1 MNKIIKYVFLFTLSC
16 IISGALYSQNVI
28 NISGTQIVKKGE
40 IYTVEAGQTIQ
51 FEPGATLKVEGSLII
66 KGTKESPV
74 VINSSNPEMPG
85 NGFMIVGIDESAVIS
100 MSNVKFQHL
109 IQPLRFDPFWYRKS
123 VRIEDISISNSNS
136 GEPIV
141 YVAGPFLDLR
151 DKMDIDFKLLN
162 SRFHNNTGSV
172 LLEKVGADGI
182 NYTLDG
188 LSFIENSLEGDDKGM
203 GVVHLDFAKSIN
215 VESIKLGEFAF
226 NRNTSGTSIV
236 GISTSGG
243 NGMGSEKIALAGVF
257 SESSVVEVIFDQ
269 RSDSRLPSLEVAKF
283 AGLSEFSQQKDF
295 ILSGVHKFGKIDLKV
310 SGNPVVIKVE
320 DSLGNPVYNN
330 ATRINDT
337 LSLIYLEGN
346 PTKLTL
352 ADGQTYRIPKLTKEQ
367 LPPPIYRK
375 IDTTLISRI
384 AVDSAMLQR
393 MLGKGPLSWEAG
405 AMFGAATYRGD
416 YRHKFSPL
424 PSTMEFSGSGFLQYN
439 ARQSTSF
446 RLSAWRTNISMH
458 YRNAPALFSGMAPFF
473 LQGSQGYISD
483 PMGWRYAF
491 LTKMGGLDFDM
502 LMLLGDGRSYTLKQ
516 YQKGKWIPQLGL
528 GLGVFSF
535 TPFREYSTNVYDA
548 QNKVVGNKY
557 EMMNLRSVG
566 TEGQN
571 YLPGAKPF
579 GKIAGS
585 ANVSF
590 QLTYLMQKFAFHAEI
605 KSVFTTTDYLDDFGS
620 GVWYGGD
627 IQKWYDASPEAI
639 DPNTGL
645 KPYSATMR
653 AYYTDYLNQGYIPT
667 QKRTKSMMPDG
678 YFQFHMGLSYF
689 LNDKTSNKLS
699 KYASVIIPTEK
710 KVRKE
715 KLKNIEEIKYVSGE
729 WQKHINISFVGGGAM
744 FIGDY
749 RHKFFPM
756 PSTIEV
762 SAGLTGEYNKSKNVT
777 YRVGIYQTTVSMA
790 YSNSIALFSSLK
802 YPAITTAGGQKIL
815 VNLPNN
821 WGFVDQLKIVDFD
834 YIYLLNKQNTL
845 PIGKKHQWNHKFSAG
860 AGFLHYNPQRV
871 EYWGSKK
878 LIDLRDLQTND
889 KKYGSLAMLFSV
901 GYHLEYMRKR
911 WTLGGEIKYAMTTTD
926 NLDDYNSGSKYF
938 GGDVDQWYNNSPE
951 AVDANGIKPLSASM
965 RDWHKGMVAAGL
977 DPNAKKVGFLPDG
990 YIQFHLKLSYRI
1002 FKDPLDK

>member
-1 MNKIIKYVFLFTLSC
+1 MLFRS
-16 IISGALYSQNVI
+16 
-28 NISGTQIVKKGE
+28 
-40 IYTVEAGQTIQ
+40 
-51 FEPGATLKVEGSLII
+51 
-66 KGTKESPV
+66 
-74 VINSSNPEMPG
+74 
-85 NGFMIVGIDESAVIS
+85 
-100 MSNVKFQHL
+100 
-109 IQPLRFDPFWYRKS
+109 
-123 VRIEDISISNSNS
+123 
-136 GEPIV
+136 
-141 YVAGPFLDLR
+141 
-151 DKMDIDFKLLN
+151 
-162 SRFHNNTGSV
+162 
-172 LLEKVGADGI
+172 
-182 NYTLDG
+182 
-188 LSFIENSLEGDDKGM
+188 
-203 GVVHLDFAKSIN
+203 
-215 VESIKLGEFAF
+215 
-226 NRNTSGTSIV
+226 
-236 GISTSGG
+236 
-243 NGMGSEKIALAGVF
+243 
-257 SESSVVEVIFDQ
+257 

-310 SGNPVVIKVE
+310 SGNPVVIKLE

-579 GKIAGS
+579 GKIA
-585 ANVSF
+585 
-590 QLTYLMQKFAFHAEI
+590 EI
-605 KSVFTTTDYLDDFGS
+605 G
-620 GVWYGGD
+620 
-627 IQKWYDASPEAI
+627 
-639 DPNTGL
+639 
-645 KPYSATMR
+645 R
-653 AYYTDYLNQGYIPT
+653 A
-667 QKRTKSMMPDG
+667 
-678 YFQFHMGLSYF
+678 H
-689 LNDKTSNKLS
+689 
-699 KYASVIIPTEK
+699 V
-710 KVRKE
+710 
-715 KLKNIEEIKYVSGE
+715 
-729 WQKHINISFVGGGAM
+729 
-744 FIGDY
+744 
-749 RHKFFPM
+749 
-756 PSTIEV
+756 
-762 SAGLTGEYNKSKNVT
+762 
-777 YRVGIYQTTVSMA
+777 
-790 YSNSIALFSSLK
+790 
-802 YPAITTAGGQKIL
+802 
-815 VNLPNN
+815 
-821 WGFVDQLKIVDFD
+821 
-834 YIYLLNKQNTL
+834 
-845 PIGKKHQWNHKFSAG
+845 
-860 AGFLHYNPQRV
+860 
-871 EYWGSKK
+871 
-878 LIDLRDLQTND
+878 
-889 KKYGSLAMLFSV
+889 
-901 GYHLEYMRKR
+901 
-911 WTLGGEIKYAMTTTD
+911 
-926 NLDDYNSGSKYF
+926 
-938 GGDVDQWYNNSPE
+938 
-951 AVDANGIKPLSASM
+951 
-965 RDWHKGMVAAGL
+965 
-977 DPNAKKVGFLPDG
+977 
-990 YIQFHLKLSYRI
+990 
-1002 FKDPLDK
+1002 